1 MHALRA
7 ALLAPMLATALLLT
21 PAAPALADEPS
32 RPQDELERFARETA
46 QKLMLGLSVML
57 QSIPQYEMP
66 EVLPNGD
73 IIIRRKLPP
82 APEIKPDRPERRP
95 WPPEK
100 PRGRPDQ
107 TET

>member
-1 MHALRA
+1 MQALRA
-7 ALLAPMLATALLLT
+7 SLLALALT
-21 PAAPALADEPS
+21 FAAAPALADEAK
-32 RPQDELERFARETA
+32 PQAEVERLVREAAR
-46 QKLMLGLSVML
+46 KLVLALSAML

-82 APEIKPDRPERRP
+82 APEPDEGPRRQP

-100 PRGRPDQ
+100 PKLNGDQ